1 LAQTGEL
8 ERYGE
13 GYRLTG
19 LALKTMEDSEEQDRK
34 HSANLR
40 VQLMLAV
47 LTLFSAVMAA
57 AQARLLKLPTLLDI
71 SR

>member
-1 LAQTGEL
+1 
-8 ERYGE
+8 
-13 GYRLTG
+13 
-19 LALKTMEDSEEQDRK
+19 MEDSEEQDRK

-57 AQARLLKLPTLLDI
+57 AQAGLLKLPTLLNI